1 MIEKNNALGGTRPFV
16 IAAALVVIILG
27 INLAQSVVSLILFS
41 VFLALIG
48 TPPVLWLQRKRVPS
62 LIAVFII
69 MTCMVSIV
77 LIIGIVVGASLSAF
91 SEGLPFYQQ
100 RIQEE
105 VLALKPILAS
115 KHIIVTDKMLLEYV
129 NPGPIMGLVVG
140 LLGEFGSALSDLV
153 LVLLTVTFILLEVS
167 SFPVKIRSIIGDP
180 QRAFPQFRQFI
191 KNIQRYVIIKTI
203 INVVVGVIIGTWLL
217 ILGVDFPVLW
227 GFVAFVLFYIP
238 NIGSIISAIPA
249 VITAFVGL
257 GAGTAALAAL
267 GYVAVGT
274 VIGNFIEPKLMGR
287 QLGLSTL
294 VVFLSLLLWGSMLGT
309 IGVVLCIPFTMTLKF
324 AFESNESTRWI
335 AMVLGPEVIG
345 SDKKINPVK

>member
-1 MIEKNNALGGTRPFV
+1 
-16 IAAALVVIILG
+16 
-27 INLAQSVVSLILFS
+27 
-41 VFLALIG
+41 
-48 TPPVLWLQRKRVPS
+48 
-62 LIAVFII
+62 
-69 MTCMVSIV
+69 MVSIV
-77 LIIGIVVGASLSAF
+77 LIIGIVVGTSLSAF

-140 LLGEFGSALSDLV
+140 LLGKFGSALSDLV

-180 QRAFPQFRQFI
+180 QRAFPQFKQFI

-203 INVVVGVIIGTWLL
+203 IN
-217 ILGVDFPVLW
+217 

-249 VITAFVGL
+249 VITAYVGL

-274 VIGNFIEPKLMGR
+274 VIGNFIEPRLMGR

-294 VVFLSLLLWGSMLGT
+294 VVFLSLLFWGSMLGT